1 MAKLS
6 GPRLQSGGFRSKGKK
21 RGRPKKVR
29 GGLNQTEKKQVNKI
43 AKKAVNSMAETK
55 YFETAA
61 DVFKSVPNPIWR
73 TSAGAL
79 SEISCLGYM
88 TGDNKFLTTL
98 SGPATQPVYYG
109 VDITNGS
116 EIQMANLN
124 MNKIFTTSDA
134 VESRQQQAIDGNS
147 VRPSYAEVQWYL
159 ERPQIDIG
167 SEPLN
172 AAPIQVRIIRV
183 RPRAVRGSNQ
193 PVNPKND
200 LFLDQ
205 YNEPFGV
212 ASETTGNVNIFGN
225 YEFQL
230 AKVNTRR
237 YRVISDKMITM
248 SASSVTDDAIAQVTL
263 SNTSGARRFKTKH
276 NIGKELYYTNPNGAE
291 DGDQFPQT
299 GFEPEYIL
307 YHFQTLGQ
315 PLTSTDRINTDNI
328 NITARPVST
337 FKDV

>member
-1 MAKLS
+1 M
-6 GPRLQSGGFRSKGKK
+6 
-21 RGRPKKVR
+21 
-29 GGLNQTEKKQVNKI
+29 
-43 AKKAVNSMAETK
+43 
-55 YFETAA
+55 
-61 DVFKSVPNPIWR
+61 
-73 TSAGAL
+73 
-79 SEISCLGYM
+79 
-88 TGDNKFLTTL
+88 
-98 SGPATQPVYYG
+98 
-109 VDITNGS
+109 
-116 EIQMANLN
+116 
-124 MNKIFTTSDA
+124 
-134 VESRQQQAIDGNS
+134 
-147 VRPSYAEVQWYL
+147 
-159 ERPQIDIG
+159 
-167 SEPLN
+167 
-172 AAPIQVRIIRV
+172 
-183 RPRAVRGSNQ
+183 
-193 PVNPKND
+193 
-200 LFLDQ
+200 DQ

>member
-1 MAKLS
+1 MS
-6 GPRLQSGGFRSKGKK
+6 GPRLPGGKFHSKGKK
-21 RGRPKKVR
+21 RGRPKKVK
-29 GGLNQTEKKQVNKI
+29 GGLNKTERKQVNSI

-55 YFETAA
+55 YFETVANIA
-61 DVFKSVPNPIWR
+61 KSVPNPIWKNG
-73 TSAGAL
+73 TNL
-79 SEISCLGYM
+79 SEVSCLGFM
-88 TGDNKFLTTL
+88 TGDNQFLTTL
-98 SGPATQPVYYG
+98 SGPNAQPVYYG

-116 EIQMANLN
+116 EVQMANLN
-124 MNKIFTTSDA
+124 MNKIFTTNDA
-134 VESRQQQAIDGNS
+134 IESRRQQAIDGNS
-147 VRPSYAEVQWYL
+147 IRPSYAEVQWYL

-167 SEPLN
+167 STPLN

-212 ASETTGNVNIFGN
+212 ASETTGNVPIFSN
-225 YEFQL
+225 YEFQM

-248 SASSVTDDAIAQVTL
+248 SASSVTDDSIAQVTL
-263 SNTSGARRFKTKH
+263 THTSGARRLKTKH

-315 PLTSTDRINTDNI
+315 SLTESERVTTQNI
-328 NITARPVST
+328 NVTARPVST